1 MMIDQMK
8 SQYPVQ
14 QLCQVLDCPRST
26 YYARPPIHEADAEL
40 IEAVEGILMRW
51 PFYGY
56 RRILAQLKR
65 QGMPI
70 GERTVRAVLKWL
82 GVSRQVGRV
91 RIQTTDSHHAHARYP
106 NRIRGLDITAPDQV
120 WVGDITYIRLGR
132 RFIYLAVILDACTR
146 AVRGWSLG
154 RSLEQHLTLE
164 ALNMALAKATPFIF
178 HSDQGVQYASF
189 AHTSLLLEAGVK
201 ISMSDKARPTQNGI
215 VERFMRTVK
224 EELVDYADYRDFDDA
239 FDQLKHWLEVEYMTE
254 RVHSS
259 LNYQTP
265 AEFEA
270 AVLAGLNPLLSTG

>member
-1 MMIDQMK
+1 MIDQMRAD
-8 SQYPVQ
+8 YPVQ
-14 QLCQVLDCPRST
+14 QLCQVLDCPRSS
-26 YYARPPIHEADAEL
+26 YYAHPQTREPDAEVVKAL
-40 IEAVEGILMRW
+40 EAILMRW

-56 RRILAQLKR
+56 RRILAQLRR
-65 QGMPI
+65 QGLQV
-70 GERTVRAVLKWL
+70 GEGVVRRVLQWL
-82 GVSRQVGRV
+82 GITRQVGRV
-91 RIQTTDSHHAHARYP
+91 RMQTTDSNHAHSRYP
-106 NRIRGLDITAPDQV
+106 NRIRGLDVTAPDQV

-146 AVRGWSLG
+146 AVRGWALS
-154 RSLEQHLTLE
+154 RSLEQALTLD
-164 ALNMALAKATPFIF
+164 ALDRALAKATPFIF

-201 ISMSDKARPTQNGI
+201 ISMSDKASPTQNGI

-224 EELVDYADYRDFDDA
+224 EEHVDYADYQDFDDA

-265 AEFEA
+265 AEFEGA
-270 AVLAGLNPLLSTG
+270 ALAGLNPLLSTG

>member
-1 MMIDQMK
+1 MIDQMK
-8 SQYPVQ
+8 SDYPVT

-26 YYARPPIHEADAEL
+26 YYTRQQSHETDAAV

-51 PFYGY
+51 PYYGY

-65 QGMPI
+65 QGIQM
-70 GERTVRAVLKWL
+70 GERMVRSLLKWL
-82 GVSRQVGRV
+82 GISRQVGKVRV
-91 RIQTTDSHHAHARYP
+91 QTTDSRHAHHRYP
-106 NRIRGLDITAPDQV
+106 NRIRGVDITAPDQV

-146 AVRGWSLG
+146 TVRGWALS
-154 RSLEQHLTLE
+154 RSLEQSLTLQ

-201 ISMSDKARPTQNGI
+201 ISMSDKASPTQNGI

-224 EELVDYADYRDFDDA
+224 EEHVDYADYRDFDDA
-239 FDQLKHWLEVEYMTE
+239 FGQLKHWLEVEYMTE

-270 AVLAGLNPLLSTG
+270 AALAGLNSLLSTG